1 MLPQLP
7 SDILDHFQHTG
18 ITLTSP
24 FHLTHASLELLCDM
38 MHVLLAW
45 LKFPVGGLLHITI
58 DLEQRLSVV
67 HSEGVHDACSI
78 PHHQTERCLYKADA
92 FLKALV
98 ADLLC
103 HLKAKAHLN
112 LNNFIHF
119 WR

>member
-7 SDILDHFQHTG
+7 SDVRDHFQYIG
-18 ITLTSP
+18 LTLSSP
-24 FHLTHASLELLCDM
+24 IHLKRASLELVFDV
-38 MHVLLAW
+38 MHVLLAP
-45 LKFPVGGLLHITI
+45 LNFLVRGLLHIII
-58 DLEQRLSVV
+58 DLDQRLSVV